1 MPVTSPDDADFA
13 RVDQMLGEVQM
24 RHFELGGMVGEYR
37 SMVSDLQDRRD
48 EDAMRLARGLPGAR
62 YYVQTEHIRQT
73 WLKLEVEL
81 RKLFP
86 QED

>member
-1 MPVTSPDDADFA
+1 MSPPDDAGFA
-13 RVDQMLGEVQM
+13 LVDQMLGEVQM

-37 SMVSDLQDRRD
+37 SMLSGLQ
-48 EDAMRLARGLPGAR
+48 ERLDDDSVKLAHGLPGAR
-62 YYVQTEHIRQT
+62 YYVQIEHIRQT

-86 QED
+86 RED